1 MKSSQKS
8 LKKSHVSLY
17 RKIKKKEL
25 SKTEENKIDPEE
37 MYRIF
42 GNPKLQWIKSKN
54 VSGNE
59 KQHRAMS
66 Q

>member
-25 SKTEENKIDPEE
+25 YKTEENKIDPEE

-42 GNPKLQWIKSKN
+42 GNLKLQ
-54 VSGNE
+54 
-59 KQHRAMS
+59 
-66 Q
+66 